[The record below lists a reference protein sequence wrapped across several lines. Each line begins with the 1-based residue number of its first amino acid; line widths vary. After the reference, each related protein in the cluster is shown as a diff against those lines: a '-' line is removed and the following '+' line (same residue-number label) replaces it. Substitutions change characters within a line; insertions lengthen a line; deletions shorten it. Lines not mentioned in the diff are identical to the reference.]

1 MDQDALSKYARVSI
15 TLPEP
20 MLAAVDRRGAREMR
34 NRSEV
39 IREALRLYLRL
50 GLPADDDDEAPAQS
64 AGGGRKRGRAKESS
78 SLAAG
83 GA

>member
-50 GLPADDDDEAPAQS
+50 GLPTADDEAPAGQGADS
-64 AGGGRKRGRAKESS
+64 RERGRKARE
-78 SLAAG
+78 SLAAST
-83 GA
+83 

>member
-1 MDQDALSKYARVSI
+1 MHQGA
-15 TLPEP
+15 LPEP

-50 GLPADDDDEAPAQS
+50 GLPADDDDDNGTTARS

-78 SLAAG
+78 SLAAS